1 MPLLQRTF
9 DSSPAW
15 AFLCA
20 LAIFLSLLAGCKK
33 DKSTDLIRIA
43 TELESKAST
52 RDTVQEA
59 LSEVPKMIL
68 LDRRV
73 AAAEI
78 ARQLNSWGTKQPP
91 SKDWN
96 PSPLVGTLPQ
106 IIAGSTWTEGLP
118 KLEFDESHCDY
129 LFQCQLMRNVDRWV
143 LAQPYRDKLFAEWL
157 EAQQKAMPEKERLGS
172 NRR

>member
-1 MPLLQRTF
+1 MLMSLLQRTF
-9 DSSPAW
+9 DSSLAR
-15 AFLCA
+15 ALLCTSRSSF
-20 LAIFLSLLAGCKK
+20 IVGGVQEGQVDRSHS
-33 DKSTDLIRIA
+33 DRHRIGI
-43 TELESKAST
+43 ESIDT
-52 RDTVQEA
+52 RYGPEA

-78 ARQLNSWGTKQPP
+78 ARQLNSWGT
-91 SKDWN
+91 S
-96 PSPLVGTLPQ
+96 SPRERLEPFTIVGTLPQ

-157 EAQQKAMPEKERLGS
+157 EAQQKAMPEKKR
-172 NRR
+172 